1 MTEVYSGPDPAR
13 APCTNTA
20 KLERALAE
28 LPAPEAHFV
37 AMDESS
43 LLQFAD
49 AYPRV
54 RNIQAVYDPLIN
66 RARDQGEALRLQQQ
80 ADAEMAKAIEAADL
94 EVVEYNRVAV
104 RVSKNEELR
113 ARVRALMEHREG
125 FNPPSTTP

>member
-20 KLERALAE
+20 KLGRALAE

-54 RNIQAVYDPLIN
+54 RNIQAV
-66 RARDQGEALRLQQQ
+66 
-80 ADAEMAKAIEAADL
+80 
-94 EVVEYNRVAV
+94 
-104 RVSKNEELR
+104 
-113 ARVRALMEHREG
+113 
-125 FNPPSTTP
+125 